1 MTFTQTSIRNPC
13 FSFVSFVVP
22 TLSPKNS
29 SITSLSTTYSSEASV
44 SYTNCKETFTFYMN
58 LLYIKLFSMMV
69 AVQDRLNVELDKK
82 IEAIEVQAKQKKII
96 E

>member
-1 MTFTQTSIRNPC
+1 
-13 FSFVSFVVP
+13 
-22 TLSPKNS
+22 
-29 SITSLSTTYSSEASV
+29 
-44 SYTNCKETFTFYMN
+44 MN